1 MAAGGK
7 SMLNSL
13 AARIA
18 LLQQLRQGNLGDVL
32 FRLLALLFGLS
43 ILALMFGI
51 VFETWSQSAPSRRE
65 FGWGFLW
72 SIAFDPPNDRFG
84 ALPFIYG
91 TLASSVLAILI
102 AGPIGIGIAAYLVEI
117 APRRLNQVVGFVVEL
132 LAAVPS
138 IVFGLWGV
146 IVLAPWMKNYIV
158 PPLQAVLGWTPL
170 FSGTFFGPSV
180 FAAGVVLAIMIL
192 PTVAAISRDVI
203 RAVPDAQREGML
215 ALGATRWEM
224 FSRAVLPYGKS
235 GITGA
240 VILGLGRAAGE
251 TMAVTL
257 IIGNSPKIFTSLF
270 DQGATMASIIANN
283 FAESRGLFLSSLIE
297 IGLILFAV
305 TFLINVGARLLVSL
319 ISKQP
324 QGGIRA

>member
-1 MAAGGK
+1 
-7 SMLNSL
+7 MLNSL
-13 AARIA
+13 AARFA
-18 LLQQLRQGNLGDVL
+18 LLKQLRRGNLGDVL
-32 FRLLALLFGLS
+32 FQLLALLFGLS

-51 VFETWSQSAPSRRE
+51 VFETWSQSAPSRGE
-65 FGWGFLW
+65 FGWSFLW
-72 SIAFDPPNDRFG
+72 STAFDPPNNSFG

-91 TLASSVLAILI
+91 TVASSILAILI

-138 IVFGLWGV
+138 IVFGLWGI
-146 IVLAPWMKNYIV
+146 IVLAPWLKNYIV

-192 PTVAAISRDVI
+192 PTVAAISRDVL

-297 IGLILFAV
+297 IGLMLFAV

-319 ISKQP
+319 ISRQP

>member
-1 MAAGGK
+1 VL
-7 SMLNSL
+7 SSI
-13 AARIA
+13 AAR
-18 LLQQLRQGNLGDVL
+18 LTLLRQLQRGNLGDAL
-32 FRLLALLFGLS
+32 FQLLALLFGIS
-43 ILALMFGI
+43 ILAIMVGI
-51 VFETWSQSAPSRRE
+51 VFETWVQSAPSQQA
-65 FGWGFLW
+65 FGWSFLW
-72 SIAFDPPNDRFG
+72 STAFDPPRSDFG

-91 TLASSVLAILI
+91 TIVSSILAILI

-138 IVFGLWGV
+138 IVFGLWGI
-146 IVLAPWMKNYIV
+146 IVLAPWLKNYVV

-180 FAAGVVLAIMIL
+180 FAAGIVLAIMIL

-203 RAVPDAQREGML
+203 RAVPDAQRESML

-270 DQGATMASIIANN
+270 EQGATMASIIANN
-283 FAESRGLFLSSLIE
+283 FAESGGVFLSSLIE

-319 ISKQP
+319 ISRQP
-324 QGGIRA
+324 EGGIRA

>member
-1 MAAGGK
+1 
-7 SMLNSL
+7 
-13 AARIA
+13 
-18 LLQQLRQGNLGDVL
+18 
-32 FRLLALLFGLS
+32 
-43 ILALMFGI
+43 MFGI
-51 VFETWSQSAPSRRE
+51 VFETWVQSAPSRQA

-72 SIAFDPPNDRFG
+72 STAFDPPKNNFG

-91 TLASSVLAILI
+91 TIGSSILAILI

-138 IVFGLWGV
+138 IVFGFWGI
-146 IVLAPWMKNYIV
+146 IVLAPWLKSYVV
-158 PPLQAVLGWTPL
+158 PPLQVVLGWTSL
-170 FSGTFFGPSV
+170 FSGPFFGPSV
-180 FAAGVVLAIMIL
+180 FAAGLVLALMIL
-192 PTVAAISRDVI
+192 PTVVAFSRDVL
-203 RAVPDAQREGML
+203 RAVPAAQREGML

-224 FSRAVLPYGKS
+224 FGRAVLPYGKS

-240 VILGLGRAAGE
+240 VILGLGQAAGE

-283 FAESRGLFLSSLIE
+283 FAESGGLFLSSLIE

-305 TFLINVGARLLVSL
+305 TFLINLGARLLVSL
-319 ISKQP
+319 ISRQP
-324 QGGIRA
+324 EGGIRA

>member
-1 MAAGGK
+1 
-7 SMLNSL
+7 
-13 AARIA
+13 
-18 LLQQLRQGNLGDVL
+18 
-32 FRLLALLFGLS
+32 
-43 ILALMFGI
+43 
-51 VFETWSQSAPSRRE
+51 
-65 FGWGFLW
+65 
-72 SIAFDPPNDRFG
+72 
-84 ALPFIYG
+84 
-91 TLASSVLAILI
+91 
-102 AGPIGIGIAAYLVEI
+102 
-117 APRRLNQVVGFVVEL
+117 VVGFVVEL

-138 IVFGLWGV
+138 IVFGLWGI
-146 IVLAPWMKNYIV
+146 IVLAPWLKAYV
-158 PPLQAVLGWTPL
+158 VLPLQAVLGWTPL

-180 FAAGVVLAIMIL
+180 FAAGIVLAIMIL

-283 FAESRGLFLSSLIE
+283 FAESGGLFLSSLIE

-319 ISKQP
+319 ISRQP
-324 QGGIRA
+324 EGGIRT

>member
-1 MAAGGK
+1 
-7 SMLNSL
+7 ML
-13 AARIA
+13 RK
-18 LLQQLRQGNLGDVL
+18 LQRGNLGDTI
-32 FRLLALLFGLS
+32 FQLLALLFGIS
-43 ILALMFGI
+43 ILAIMVGI
-51 VFETWSQSAPSRRE
+51 VFETWVQSAPSRQA

-72 SIAFDPPNDRFG
+72 STAFDPPKNDFG

-91 TLASSVLAILI
+91 TIVSSILAILV

-138 IVFGLWGV
+138 IVFGLWGI
-146 IVLAPWMKNYIV
+146 IVLAPWLKSYVV

-170 FSGTFFGPSV
+170 FSGAFFGPSV
-180 FAAGVVLAIMIL
+180 FAAGIVLAIMIL

-240 VILGLGRAAGE
+240 LILGLGRAAGE

-270 DQGATMASIIANN
+270 EQGATMASIIANN
-283 FAESRGLFLSSLIE
+283 FAESGGLFLSSLIE

-319 ISKQP
+319 ISRQP
-324 QGGIRA
+324 EGGIRA